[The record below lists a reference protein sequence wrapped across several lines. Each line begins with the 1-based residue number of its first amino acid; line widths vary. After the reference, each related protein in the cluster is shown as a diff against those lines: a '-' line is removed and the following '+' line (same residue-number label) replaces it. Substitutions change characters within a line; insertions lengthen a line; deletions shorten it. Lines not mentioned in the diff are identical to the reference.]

1 MGKVNKVVRIQEVKK
16 ETEER
21 DGSGSFGGS
30 SLYPTSDDDTRH
42 GLQSIHGDMVCFDI
56 FMHSSEP

>member
-16 ETEER
+16 EPEER
-21 DGSGSFGGS
+21 DGSGSYGGS

-42 GLQSIHGDMVCFDI
+42 GLQSIHGDMVCYSLI
-56 FMHSSEP
+56 LS